1 MDKEKLEE
9 LAKKEYNCSQTVF
22 AYFADDLGMD
32 EKIAMKTA
40 TAFER
45 GMFKSAT
52 CGSLTGA
59 YMALGL
65 KYGSTDLEDK
75 LRLEEMV
82 HNLDK
87 EFEQR
92 NKSNKCIELL
102 GVNVNTEEGM
112 KEALEKDL
120 LSDVCGRCISSSIEI
135 TKKIMEEYDAD
146 EK

>member
-9 LAKKEYNCSQTVF
+9 LSKNEYNCSQTVF

-32 EKIAMKTA
+32 QKLAMKTA

-65 KYGSTDLEDK
+65 KYGSTDLEEK

-82 HNLDK
+82 HKLDE

-92 NKSNKCIELL
+92 NKSKKCINLL
-102 GVNVNTEEGM
+102 GLDINNKEGM
-112 KEALEKDL
+112 EEALEKDL
-120 LSDVCGRCISSSIEI
+120 LSKVCGSCISSAIEI
-135 TKKIMEEYDAD
+135 TEKIMEEYD
-146 EK
+146 EN

>member
-120 LSDVCGRCISSSIEI
+120 LSYVCGRCISSSIEI

>member
-32 EKIAMKTA
+32 QKLAMKTA

-65 KYGSTDLEDK
+65 KYGSTYLQEK
-75 LRLEEMV
+75 LKLEEMV
-82 HNLDK
+82 HKLDK

-92 NKSNKCIELL
+92 NKSKQCKELL
-102 GVNVNTEEGM
+102 GLDINSEEGM
-112 KEALEKDL
+112 KEALERDL
-120 LSDVCGRCISSSIEI
+120 LASVCGSCIRSSIEI
-135 TKKIMEEYDAD
+135 TEEIMEKYD
-146 EK
+146 EN

>member
-1 MDKEKLEE
+1 MDEE
-9 LAKKEYNCSQTVF
+9 L
-22 AYFADDLGMD
+22 
-32 EKIAMKTA
+32 AMKTA

-45 GMFKSAT
+45 GMFKSET

-65 KYGSTDLEDK
+65 KYGSTDFEKK
-75 LRLEEMV
+75 LNLQEMV
-82 HNLDK
+82 HKLDA

-92 NKSNKCIELL
+92 NKSKKCIKLL

-112 KEALEKDL
+112 NESLEKDL
-120 LSDVCGRCISSSIEI
+120 LASVCGVCISSAIEI
-135 TKKIMEEYDAD
+135 TEKIMEEYDAD